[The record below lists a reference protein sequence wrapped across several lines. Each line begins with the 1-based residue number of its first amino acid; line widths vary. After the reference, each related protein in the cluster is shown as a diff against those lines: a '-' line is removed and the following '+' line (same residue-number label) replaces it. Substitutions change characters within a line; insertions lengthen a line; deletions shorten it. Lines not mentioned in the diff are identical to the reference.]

1 MVLRGEMESPVNTV
15 REEVMGI
22 RSLFVRLSFWKA
34 LRYKMLVE
42 LSMFI
47 HYNPFDPVVSP
58 PEVGRYDDVDLLLDR
73 AFRVRGGLAQLS
85 NVAIKMSSADEV
97 FDLIFEVMTLLGV
110 MTIVA
115 MEVTI
120 PCSIALLPLGLHQTE
135 DGLSRLYHIRADPHR
150 VVEKAHHIKA
160 SEVPCALRE
169 SVKTKKRVSDS
180 GRLGVG
186 VLESG
191 VIRSVVLGAP
201 ERNFEGCCGL
211 SASDCHGA
219 GGPSSGARKSDC
231 HHPYWGL
238 YLMDEPEEGFNKD
251 DRDREKG
258 LSSSPGSLLAGG
270 ISSPRR
276 SPSLSMSARRR
287 ENARLGLVEVIL
299 WSYYHEAQGIRSDVV
314 SGTLGGRYGVGWSV
328 TSQDLRWRHTVGT
341 VSGSRVAALSRD
353 LGRWVWRRVVGAVS
367 GSQAAPD
374 SRHRS
379 RILGDGYGIK
389 WSASSRDLM

>member
-1 MVLRGEMESPVNTV
+1 
-15 REEVMGI
+15 
-22 RSLFVRLSFWKA
+22 
-34 LRYKMLVE
+34 
-42 LSMFI
+42 
-47 HYNPFDPVVSP
+47 
-58 PEVGRYDDVDLLLDR
+58 
-73 AFRVRGGLAQLS
+73 
-85 NVAIKMSSADEV
+85 MS
-97 FDLIFEVMTLLGV
+97 
-110 MTIVA
+110 
-115 MEVTI
+115 
-120 PCSIALLPLGLHQTE
+120 
-135 DGLSRLYHIRADPHR
+135 
-150 VVEKAHHIKA
+150 
-160 SEVPCALRE
+160 CALRE

-211 SASDCHGA
+211 STSDYSGA
-219 GGPSSGARKSDC
+219 GGPSSGARKSGC
-231 HHPYWGL
+231 HQGNLLLGNFLLRQLWDMRDDGLDHPYWGL

-353 LGRWVWRRVVGAVS
+353 LGRWVWRRVVGAVL

-374 SRHRS
+374 S
-379 RILGDGYGIK
+379 
-389 WSASSRDLM
+389 